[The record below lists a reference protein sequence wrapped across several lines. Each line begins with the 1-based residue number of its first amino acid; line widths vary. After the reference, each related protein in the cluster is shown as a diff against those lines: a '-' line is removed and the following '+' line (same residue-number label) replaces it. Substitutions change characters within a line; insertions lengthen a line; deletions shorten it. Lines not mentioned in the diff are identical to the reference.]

1 MNHKLFEIDIDELK
15 SYIKENDTD
24 GIKRT
29 IKNLFHGFS
38 KDLTAPELIKI
49 YIENLELEFIRYVQ
63 EMKGN
68 VQEFTQKINGF

>member
-1 MNHKLFEIDIDELK
+1 MVF
-15 SYIKENDTD
+15 
-24 GIKRT
+24 
-29 IKNLFHGFS
+29 

-68 VQEFTQKINGF
+68 VQEFTKKLMDFNKR